1 MSPKVRS
8 PRPKYPL
15 KQIVIRFATAVI
27 AALIFINIPHSL
39 IPMFPES
46 PSIAS
51 LPPEIENILAGK
63 RRIVTIGDSITE
75 AGKYPGGYVWL
86 LQRYLNGLYPAARAI
101 EIINVGI
108 SGNKATDMQ
117 ARFQQDVIDKKPDL
131 VMINVGVNDVWHAF
145 FDFQN
150 SQFHPQGNLSTGVG
164 LAEYKQKLTQ
174 MVEAAK
180 AAGIRVALLSPTPIR
195 EVLDGPENQRLQEYI
210 IAMREIALQNQ
221 CLFIDLNKPFR
232 EVIGTFQRH
241 AGKTLNLLAADGV
254 HPNPSGYRIMAF
266 SILRGLGIPTKDIEN
281 LEIKN

>member
-51 LPPEIENILAGK
+51 LPPEIENILAGQG
-63 RRIVTIGDSITE
+63 RIVTIGDSITE

-86 LQRYLNGLYPAARAI
+86 LQRYLNGLYPDRAI

-150 SQFHPQGNLSTGVG
+150 HQFHPQGNLTTGVA
-164 LAEYKQKLTQ
+164 LAEYQQKLTQ

-281 LEIKN
+281 WEIKN

>member
-8 PRPKYPL
+8 PYLKYPL

-39 IPMFPES
+39 IPMFQES
-46 PSIAS
+46 ASQAS

-86 LQRYLNGLYPAARAI
+86 LQRYLNALYPDRKI

-150 SQFHPQGNLSTGVG
+150 RQFHPQGNLPTGIG
-164 LAEYKQKLTQ
+164 LAEYKQKLTL
-174 MVEAAK
+174 MVESAK
-180 AAGIRVALLSPTPIR
+180 AAGIRVSLLSPTPIR

-210 IAMREIALQNQ
+210 VVMREIALQHQ

-232 EVIGTFQRH
+232 EVISTFQRH
-241 AGKTLNLLAADGV
+241 AGYNYNGVQRLQKKSNEHSEAATINFKG
-254 HPNPSGYRIMAF
+254 N
-266 SILRGLGIPTKDIEN
+266 
-281 LEIKN
+281 